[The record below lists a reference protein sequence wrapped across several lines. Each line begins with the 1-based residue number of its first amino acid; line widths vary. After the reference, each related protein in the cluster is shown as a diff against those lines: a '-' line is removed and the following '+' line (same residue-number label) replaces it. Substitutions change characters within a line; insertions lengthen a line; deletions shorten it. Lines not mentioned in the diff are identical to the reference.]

1 MSFTRLFTIAETT
14 THVTHFTPPPFP
26 TCLLS
31 FKEKVSQDLCA
42 HCQASQRFPEANSSW
57 LKAKRLFFIDIPPHI
72 GFIILRG
79 YNIYHQVRWDIYIY
93 YSIYNIYNPPNDSLS
108 PGWGGTV
115 YYSLTESIVHITHW
129 WKHRLKGSVS

>member
-1 MSFTRLFTIAETT
+1 MSFTRLFTIAETM
-14 THVTHFTPPPFP
+14 THVTHFTPPPFQHVCYLLKKKCHKICVP
-26 TCLLS
+26 T
-31 FKEKVSQDLCA
+31 
-42 HCQASQRFPEANSSW
+42 ASQRFPEANSSW